1 MSSPNPG
8 QGNPAPPIQQQ
19 GPPVA
24 YPPPQGGQYAMMQ
37 PYYNPPLPY
46 PAQQPY
52 PPQNT
57 QQQGQNQERE
67 AAAVARPQKPSIVVL
82 LEMNFDGKS
91 STSPQYCSVSEG
103 DKSGDIVDQT
113 LMHQGPDVMKGLL
126 PSGEAA
132 ILVWTGTG
140 TCVLVCKD
148 DALNVQKVAF
158 EAPEIKIVAKDSE
171 TAVSYPHHMSMYD
184 VLDRTAKKSGETPT
198 LKLVVEPGRFGQ
210 CDFNM
215 DLLGEG
221 KGDSGP
227 DRVIYIE
234 NVKGKKKRRKPSNAP
249 QTTTAAA
256 KNKGKD
262 ATPGPPSKKHK
273 TSKATAAVASPK
285 PATIT
290 AASSEKEATETAA
303 KVNETA
309 PAQKNPAANSNGD
322 AGAGPKKKASPTKK
336 KAKATKEPTLSGD
349 DAESSG
355 DKGSDGSK
363 WSDHLVRKL
372 RKLYKDG
379 NPTDGDFWE
388 NIAKNFKSYT
398 PDQCREKW
406 DSLQQDAS
414 AKSARKAADK
424 AAAAAK
430 KAKEKNVNGKKDDSK
445 TAATSVGKEKSKATS
460 PHSQGENGSGEDEE
474 SASSAKKPAA
484 SPEKAKAAKKKS
496 ASKKDTDKSKKNQ
509 GQTSNDKESARKSAS
524 KKDTDKSKKNQGETS
539 NDKESAKKSS
549 SKKDTNKSKKNQEGT
564 SNDKESA
571 PETEKVVEG
580 GRERS
585 FVYLKAFDVLWN
597 VLVDKCGWSVE
608 EKQRADSKGSNRS
621 YFPRGVTRES
631 GKIRHDYFDSKRQV
645 LDYIR
650 TNDTWKNDAT
660 VKEALAEY
668 DAKAIPAKEKADKRI
683 RNRIKRKSAEVSVV
697 ATDHI

>member
-1 MSSPNPG
+1 
-8 QGNPAPPIQQQ
+8 
-19 GPPVA
+19 
-24 YPPPQGGQYAMMQ
+24 MMQ

-460 PHSQGENGSGEDEE
+460 PHSQGENGSGEAEE

-509 GQTSNDKESARKSAS
+509 GQ
-524 KKDTDKSKKNQGETS
+524 
-539 NDKESAKKSS
+539 
-549 SKKDTNKSKKNQEGT
+549 T